1 MRKNLNFNELGRQN
15 FLFLAGMN
23 YGSEKKSFFWCVQ
36 AWWVQI
42 LEDFGAEKRHG
53 RLQGG
58 DEDGGLLGGMS

>member
-1 MRKNLNFNELGRQN
+1 MNLGNKIFCFWRVWIMGLKR
-15 FLFLAGMN
+15 
-23 YGSEKKSFFWCVQ
+23 SSFFVCVQ

-42 LEDFGAEKRHG
+42 LEDFGAEIRHG